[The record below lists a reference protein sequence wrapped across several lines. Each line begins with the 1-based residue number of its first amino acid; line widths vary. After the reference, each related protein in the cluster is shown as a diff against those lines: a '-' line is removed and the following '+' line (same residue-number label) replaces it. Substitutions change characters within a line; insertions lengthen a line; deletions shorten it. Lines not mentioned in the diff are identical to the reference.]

1 MCVDCRVE
9 CDVSSMRRAPV
20 RFGLFV
26 PQGWRMDLAGI
37 EPDQHWGVMAGLAE
51 RAAMTRLWGSI
62 WVYDHFHTVPIP
74 SSEAPHEA
82 WTLMAA
88 LAAVTGRIRLGQ
100 MCTCMGYRNP
110 AYLAKVAAAVDIISE
125 GRLEMGIGAGWYE
138 HEWRAFGLSGGAF
151 PSAGDRLGMLEEG
164 VQIFRDMW
172 TKGAATLNGK
182 HYQVD
187 GAICSPR
194 PLQGTTQPGYEKN
207 GIPMWIDG
215 GGEKKTLRIAAQYG
229 DYTNFSPDV
238 FEHKSEILAAHC
250 AQIGRDF
257 AEITRSTN
265 INVVIGENEKDVKE
279 RLAWM
284 RHHYIEAGVPEARVD
299 QQIAAE
305 RTGVGVGTPEQ
316 IAEKLSA
323 LKALGLGYTIAYLTE
338 AAYDTSGMHLFENEV
353 ISELM

>member
-1 MCVDCRVE
+1 
-9 CDVSSMRRAPV
+9 
-20 RFGLFV
+20 
-26 PQGWRMDLAGI
+26 MDLAGI
-37 EPDQHWGVMAGLAE
+37 EPDQHWGVMAGLGE
-51 RAAMTRLWGSI
+51 RAEMTRLWESI

-74 SSEAPHEA
+74 SSEATHEA

-110 AYLAKVAAAVDIISE
+110 AYLAKVAATVDIISE

-164 VQIFRDMW
+164 VQILRDMW

-194 PLQGTTQPGYEKN
+194 PLQGTTQPGSEQN
-207 GIPMWIDG
+207 GIPMWIAG
-215 GGEKKTLRIAAQYG
+215 GGEKKTLRIAARYA

-265 INVVIGENEKDVKE
+265 INVVIGETEKDVKE

-305 RTGVGVGTPEQ
+305 STGVGVGTPEQ
-316 IAEKLSA
+316 ITEKLRA
-323 LKALGLGYTIAYLTE
+323 LKALGLGYTIAYFTE

-353 ISELM
+353 ISEFI